1 MFDLTRLK
9 LHPLTAAHQAA
20 IAHRLLQRQVQRVTR
35 NLTLIEQVSRRQP
48 QRRPI
53 KLALIGQ
60 TVSNGQLQC
69 INAGNL
75 AAVKQGVS
83 RNRCPLP
90 QQRALILQRVPLQLD
105 SVRLPPP
112 AVGERGAGPVQ
123 QPVRLQR
130 PAALIISRQ

>member
-20 IAHRLLQRQVQRVTR
+20 IAHRLPQRQVQHVTGD
-35 NLTLIEQVSRRQP
+35 LALIEQVSRRQP

-60 TVSNGQLQC
+60 AVSKGQLQF

-75 AAVKQGVS
+75 AAVKQGIG

-105 SVRLPPP
+105 SVRLPAP
-112 AVGERGAGPVQ
+112 AVGERRTGPVQ
-123 QPVRLQR
+123 RPVRLQR
-130 PAALIISRQ
+130 PAALIIARQ

>member
-1 MFDLTRLK
+1 MQHVTGDLAL
-9 LHPLTAAHQAA
+9 
-20 IAHRLLQRQVQRVTR
+20 IGQVG
-35 NLTLIEQVSRRQP
+35 RRQP
-48 QRRPI
+48 QRRAI

-60 TVSNGQLQC
+60 AVSKGQLQC

-105 SVRLPPP
+105 SVRLPAP

-123 QPVRLQR
+123 RPVRLQR
-130 PAALIISRQ
+130 PTALIIARQ